1 MSESKGIPGRPVR
14 QPVSQR
20 KALFAPKRP
29 GYVRRWVN
37 DTEGRINLFTEGGW
51 LPVETKEGI
60 ETANKSKLVEA
71 PMGSIMTRHVG
82 NGMKAVLME
91 IKEEFYQEDQA
102 AKAEQI
108 DATEKDILSR
118 RSEGQYGDIT
128 VKR

>member
-1 MSESKGIPGRPVR
+1 MTESRGIPGRPVR

-20 KALFAPKRP
+20 KVLSAPKRP

-37 DTEGRINLFTEGGW
+37 DTEGRVNLFTEGGW
-51 LPVETKEGI
+51 LPVENKEGL

-71 PMGSIMTRHVG
+71 PLGSIVSRHVG

-102 AKAEQI
+102 AKADQI
-108 DATEKDILSR
+108 SATEKDILSN
-118 RSEGQYGDIT
+118 RSEGQYGDIK
-128 VKR
+128 VQR